1 MWWKEIKLTKAL
13 LPRTCALLMTMTTN
27 KLSQR
32 LLMGKLFGKLKCA
45 VFVTAQKEVT
55 LLVIRIV
62 IVSCLQNYE
71 FKLGQQ

>member
-1 MWWKEIKLTKAL
+1 MKEIKLTKAL

-32 LLMGKLFGKLKCA
+32 LLKLFSKLKCA
-45 VFVTAQKEVT
+45 VVVTAQKEVT
-55 LLVIRIV
+55 LLVIRIFR
-62 IVSCLQNYE
+62 VSCLQNYE

>member
-1 MWWKEIKLTKAL
+1 MKEIKLTKAL

-32 LLMGKLFGKLKCA
+32 LLKLFSKLKCA
-45 VFVTAQKEVT
+45 VVVTAQKDVT

-62 IVSCLQNYE
+62 RVSCLQNYE

>member
-1 MWWKEIKLTKAL
+1 
-13 LPRTCALLMTMTTN
+13 MTMTTN
-27 KLSQR
+27 QLSQR

-55 LLVIRIV
+55 PLVIRIV

>member
-1 MWWKEIKLTKAL
+1 MKEIKLTKAL

-32 LLMGKLFGKLKCA
+32 LLKLFSKLKCA
-45 VFVTAQKEVT
+45 VVVTAQKDVT
-55 LLVIRIV
+55 LLVIRIFR
-62 IVSCLQNYE
+62 VSCLQNYE